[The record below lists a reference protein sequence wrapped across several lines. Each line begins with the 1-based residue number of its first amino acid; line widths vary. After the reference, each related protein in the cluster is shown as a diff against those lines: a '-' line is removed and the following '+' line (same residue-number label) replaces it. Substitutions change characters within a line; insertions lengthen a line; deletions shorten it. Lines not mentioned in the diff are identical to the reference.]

1 MYARHIYM
9 LLRVNMKIQTF
20 KAFSV
25 ERDQLWSLATGC
37 VYLPASCF
45 TNTAHDKSLWIYN
58 NSTDFLK
65 VAEINSKW
73 PHFYGGQ

>member
-1 MYARHIYM
+1 M
-9 LLRVNMKIQTF
+9 LLWVNMKIQTL

-25 ERDQLWSLATGC
+25 ERDQLWSLATGFAH
-37 VYLPASCF
+37 LPASCF

-58 NSTDFLK
+58 FTDFLK

-73 PHFYGGQ
+73 PYFYGGQ